1 MPRASFPILAGS
13 CRRRPAEVPCFRM
26 SRPLPPLQ
34 PLVDAHSDV
43 HLLWDERLSSRAL
56 LAVGNRRSL
65 TVHAPERGAWAAWQA
80 FVTASRARGEW
91 VFGWIGYDMHEGL
104 ALAEPA
110 AKPHLPSPHPGEWPL
125 LHWVVPEVVLEWPS
139 GATKPKVVQGAG
151 SELALSVLATLDE
164 AGPTAREARG
174 AEAEADEAHEAS
186 GAGAACARDKHGA
199 GTPASTP
206 LTPGW
211 SKDTYVTKFNDVHR
225 ALKRGD
231 LYEMNLCMPWHG
243 TLNGTESWATFERL
257 ATATRAP
264 HSAYLQAGPWRMLSA
279 SPERFVER
287 RGNTLRSQP
296 VKGTVRRG
304 NTDDEDA
311 KLAEA
316 MQASE
321 KERAENVMIVDLV
334 RNDLSRVATP
344 RSVDVE
350 ELFGLRTLATVHQL
364 VSTVRCEVSPNVSE
378 LDILTALFPMGSM
391 TGAPKLSAMD
401 CIARVEETGRGVYSG
416 TVGYVAPSG
425 DFDLNVVIRTLLHNA
440 ETGRVD
446 ATVGGAITLL
456 ADAEQEHAEC
466 LLKAEALR
474 TCLAP

>member
-1 MPRASFPILAGS
+1 MPPVSARNLSKGW
-13 CRRRPAEVPCFRM
+13 RRRSAEVPCFRM

-34 PLVDAHSDV
+34 PLVDVHPEV

-80 FVTASRARGEW
+80 FVTACRARGDW
-91 VFGWIGYDMHEGL
+91 AFGWIGYDMHEGL
-104 ALAEPA
+104 DLAEPA
-110 AKPHLPSPHPGEWPL
+110 AKPRLPSPHPGGWPL
-125 LHWVVPEVVLEWPS
+125 LHWVVPEVVLEWPVGS
-139 GATKPKVVQGAG
+139 DEPTAVQGAG
-151 SELALSVLATLDE
+151 SALASEVLAALHK
-164 AGPTAREARG
+164 ARPTAREARG
-174 AEAEADEAHEAS
+174 ARREAGEVRT
-186 GAGAACARDKHGA
+186 GAPGVDGAVS
-199 GTPASTP
+199 PASTP

-211 SKDTYVTKFNDVHR
+211 SKDTYVAKFEEVQR

-231 LYEMNLCMPWHG
+231 FYEMNLCMPWQG
-243 TLNGTESWATFERL
+243 TLDGAESWATFERL
-257 ATATRAP
+257 ASATRAP
-264 HSAYLQAGPWRMLSA
+264 HAAYLQAGPWRMLGA

-296 VKGTVRRG
+296 IKGTVRRG

-311 KLAEA
+311 QLAES

-364 VSTVRCEVSPNVSE
+364 VSTVRCEVQADATE

-391 TGAPKLSAMD
+391 TGAPKLRAMD
-401 CIARVEETGRGVYSG
+401 CIAQVEETGRGVYSG
-416 TVGYVAPSG
+416 TVGYIAPSG